1 MEKKQLIMDK
11 AVELFAKQGF
21 EATSIQQITDH
32 CGISKGAFY
41 LSFKSKDAL
50 IVALI
55 DHFMIQ
61 FTENIDYEVKSTKNV
76 NDLLYNFYYAVFHS
90 FHEHSDFAKI
100 LMKEMMQSFDEELF
114 LKFHDY
120 NGMME
125 KVISS
130 MVERL
135 YEDQI
140 EQTKYDLMYC
150 IKGLMKTYSELFIF
164 YELPLDLD
172 LLARSLSEK
181 TMILAENMTI
191 PFISNEMRESFN
203 HPLNEKPSQEQILD
217 ILEQNIAEMEASI
230 EKESLVLLKQQLL
243 EPTLSPPLVNG
254 LLENIRKHPHCK
266 WAAYLLRNHFKLEH

>member
-11 AVELFAKQGF
+11 AVELFAQQGF

-50 IVALI
+50 ITALI

-61 FTENIDYEVKSTKNV
+61 FTEAIDYEVKNTKNV
-76 NDLLYNFYYAVFHS
+76 NDLYYNFYYTVFHS

-114 LKFHDY
+114 IKFHDY
-120 NGMME
+120 NQMSE

-130 MVERL
+130 MVERI
-135 YEDQI
+135 YEDRI
-140 EQTKYDLMYC
+140 EQTKYDLVHC

-164 YELPLDLD
+164 YKLPLDLD

-181 TMILAENMTI
+181 TTILAENMTI
-191 PFISNEMRESFN
+191 PFISKELRQSFN
-203 HPLNEKPSQEQILD
+203 YPINEEPSQEQVLD
-217 ILEQNIAEMEASI
+217 ILEQNIVEMEASI
-230 EKESLVLLKQQLL
+230 EKESLLLLKQQLV
-243 EPTLSPPLVNG
+243 EPTLSPALING

-266 WAAYLLRNHFKLEH
+266 WVAYLLRNHFNL